1 MGVFLTMRGLRI
13 LRWCASFDHV
23 AADLIAVG
31 DLSYMVE
38 EVLAFVG
45 AVSDRERPRYATNS
59 DVGQQGVGQGQDVQ
73 DFAL

>member
-1 MGVFLTMRGLRI
+1 MGVFLKMRGLRI

-31 DLSYMVE
+31 DLSYMGE

-45 AVSDRERPRYATNS
+45 AVSDREWVWWSIFRGRRPLLQIKRPHP
-59 DVGQQGVGQGQDVQ
+59 
-73 DFAL
+73 F